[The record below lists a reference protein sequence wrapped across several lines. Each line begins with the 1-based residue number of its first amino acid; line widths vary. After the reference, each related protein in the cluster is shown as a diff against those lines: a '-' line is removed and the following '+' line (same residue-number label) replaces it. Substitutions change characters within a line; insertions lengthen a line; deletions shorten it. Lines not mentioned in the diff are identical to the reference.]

1 MEVTVKKPEKM
12 ETLKVNIGDESFDI
26 PLGMSLT
33 VDEFAS
39 LDTFRGT
46 VKFFNKFIPDRITK
60 NLTFAEYNQ
69 ITEAWREA
77 TRKSGKINSGE

>member
-1 MEVTVKKPEKM
+1 MEITLKKPEV
-12 ETLKVNIGDESFDI
+12 ETLRVNIGDEAIEI

-39 LDTFRGT
+39 LGSFEGT
-46 VKFFNKFIPDRITK
+46 VKFYNKFIPEKISKT
-60 NLTFAEYNQ
+60 LTFAEYNQ

>member
-1 MEVTVKKPEKM
+1 MEITLKKPEV
-12 ETLKVNIGDESFDI
+12 ETLRVNIGDEAIEI

-39 LDTFRGT
+39 LGSFEGT
-46 VKFFNKFIPDRITK
+46 VKFYNKFIPEKIAKT
-60 NLTFAEYNQ
+60 LTFAEYNQ

-77 TRKSGKINSGE
+77 TRKAGKINSGE